1 MYFLEIFVVFHQKI
15 CVFIIFISFFDEVSN
30 LRILTN
36 QKPELLIRNCQ
47 CNCMLISTASNMV
60 NCLFQWKKNDY
71 DVDLNCKRQW
81 SSRRTEEYVL
91 RFFAENVHCFLFLF
105 FGWVLEWLP
114 PLPPSPSPCAFI
126 NNGGF
131 LVQIING

>member
-47 CNCMLISTASNMV
+47 CNYMLISTASNMV

-91 RFFAENVHCFLFLF
+91 RFFAENVHCFFLF

-114 PLPPSPSPCAFI
+114 PLPPPPVRAPSSIMEAFWCK
-126 NNGGF
+126 
-131 LVQIING
+131 